1 MNGSV
6 HNGFPPLETKFLC
19 VTAELEIGS
28 LIDSRLTEEM
38 KALRALPEG
47 LGGTFET
54 AEGEGRLGQP
64 NRGG

>member
-28 LIDSRLTEEM
+28 LIDGWQVVWCR
-38 KALRALPEG
+38 P
-47 LGGTFET
+47 
-54 AEGEGRLGQP
+54 GRRRIVWHVMVVRP
-64 NRGG
+64 RIEFRGCCD